1 MPLQKDWLFF
11 FFFFFQKKKNLMSSE
26 TESIVKY
33 LFWDCY
39 VIFWPSHHQ
48 LILNPYKC
56 LKRGWKF
63 SSSSIRTSS

>member
-11 FFFFFQKKKNLMSSE
+11 FFFQKKNLMSSE

-39 VIFWPSHHQ
+39 DLFWPSHHQ
-48 LILNPYKC
+48 LILTP
-56 LKRGWKF
+56 
-63 SSSSIRTSS
+63 SSA